1 MAQLDEVERHPHARV
16 RLPILGPFAVLLAGL
31 IAASLYIDLR
41 AQNAIR
47 ENEVNARVAATHRY
61 IRRSF
66 EQDKA
71 LMIALLRILEENAAL
86 QAVVRARDVAAAAR
100 LGAPLFKHMKEE
112 NGISHFYIMARDQT
126 ILARLHQPALYGDVN
141 DRATA
146 VVAARSGKVA
156 AGFEVGWLGDVVLR
170 VVVPLRQ
177 DGQVIGYLELG
188 RDLERIIRPISHILN
203 VDLVFLGRSGIDSAD
218 QLAIMA
224 STVADI
230 APSLRAS
237 LERFVADGNARL
249 VPQSGDDG
257 LQIAGFALHD
267 AAGRDTGI
275 LAVISDLSALEA
287 ISHRKMLAI
296 LGFYGVL
303 GGLAFGL
310 FYFLLGRIQRDVND
324 MHDHLE
330 AHVKERTRALRLSED
345 RYRNLV
351 EALPLAVLRY
361 DVEGIIT
368 FSNGF
373 LERNRGLAPGAVVG
387 RPVFELFTSEMMR
400 ERLKK
405 ELPRRL
411 REQPTPRPYVFDGW
425 TPDGRILKI
434 QADWNY
440 DRDASGAII
449 GFTVVLQDITARE
462 QDEEK
467 LRQIQKMEVVGR
479 LTGGLAHDFNNLLMV
494 IDGSL
499 FLLQER
505 LGEFLEDDESVRG
518 LLPQARE
525 AARLGADL
533 TQRLLA
539 FSRKQSL
546 VPERVNIA
554 VLLEDMFGMLRQA
567 VGEAIEITCR
577 AAKNLPFVLVD
588 RNQLENAV
596 LNLAINARDAM
607 SEGGVLNIH
616 AEIVH
621 LTKEEE
627 GLGPDAPLAPGFY
640 VSLTLQDSGCGI
652 PAEIMDRIYDPFF
665 TTKDAGLG
673 TGLGLSMVYGFVK
686 QSGGAIAIISS
697 PEQGT
702 RVRLFFPIAADQAA
716 DQEGGVIEAPET
728 GPVSGVDSGLPM
740 GRGEV
745 VLAVEDNPLVLSLVT
760 EMLESLG
767 YVMLSATDGPQALD
781 ILRRAEKIDL
791 LFSDVVLPRGMD
803 GAELARQARGIAPD
817 LKVLFTSG
825 YAYEVITRSSA
836 WDDRYRL
843 LPKPYE
849 RAELARRIRQSL
861 DDKG

>member
-1 MAQLDEVERHPHARV
+1 MAQPDEGERHPHARV
-16 RLPILGPFAVLLAGL
+16 RLPILGPFAALLVVL
-31 IAASLYIDLR
+31 IIASLYIDLR

-47 ENEVNARVAATHRY
+47 ENMINARVTATHRY
-61 IRRSF
+61 IRRAF
-66 EQDKA
+66 EQDKK

-86 QAVVRARDVAAAAR
+86 RAVVRARDTAAAAR

-112 NGISHFYIMARDQT
+112 NGISHFYIMAKDRT
-126 ILARLHQPALYGDVN
+126 VLARLHQPALYGAVN

-146 VVAARSGKVA
+146 VLAARSGAVA

-218 QLAIMA
+218 RPAIMA
-224 STVADI
+224 STLAEI
-230 APSLRAS
+230 APALRAS
-237 LERFVADGNARL
+237 LERFVTDSDARL
-249 VPQSGDDG
+249 VPQSVDG
-257 LQIAGFALHD
+257 GRQIAGFALHD

-287 ISHRKMLAI
+287 ISRRQILAI

-303 GGLAFGL
+303 GGWAFGL
-310 FYFLLGRIQRDVND
+310 FYFLLGRIQRDVD
-324 MHDHLE
+324 DVHDHLE
-330 AHVKERTRALRLSED
+330 GHVEERTRALRLSED
-345 RYRNLV
+345 RYRTLV

-373 LERNRGLAPGAVVG
+373 LERNLGLAPGAVVG

-411 REQPTPRPYVFDGW
+411 REQPTPKSYVFDGW
-425 TPDGRILKI
+425 TLDGRILKI

-449 GFTVVLQDITARE
+449 GFTAVLQDITTRE
-462 QDEEK
+462 QDKEK

-505 LGEFLEDDESVRG
+505 LGEFLEDDESVRS

-539 FSRKQSL
+539 FSRKQAP
-546 VPERVNIA
+546 VPERINIA
-554 VLLEDMFGMLRQA
+554 VLLENMSGMLRQA
-567 VGEAIEITCR
+567 VGGSVELTCR

-588 RNQLENAV
+588 RNQLQNAI

-607 SEGGVLNIH
+607 PEGGALTINAKV
-616 AEIVH
+616 AY

-640 VSLTLQDSGCGI
+640 VSLALQDSGGGI
-652 PAEIMDRIYDPFF
+652 PAEIMEHIYDPFF
-665 TTKDAGLG
+665 TTKDAGVG

-686 QSGGAIAIISS
+686 QSGGSIAITSS
-697 PEQGT
+697 PGRGT
-702 RVRLFFPIAADQAA
+702 CVRLFFPIVADQAG
-716 DQEGGVIEAPET
+716 DVTDAPET
-728 GPVSGVDSGLPM
+728 KLGPGPSAGLPM
-740 GRGEV
+740 GRGEI

-767 YVMLSATDGPQALD
+767 YVTLSAANGPQALD
-781 ILRRAEKIDL
+781 ILRRVEKINL
-791 LFSDVVLPRGMD
+791 LFSDVVLPHGMD
-803 GAELARQARGIAPD
+803 GAELAKQARDIAPD
-817 LKVLFTSG
+817 LKVLLTSG
-825 YAYEVITRSSA
+825 YAHEVITRSSA

-861 DDKG
+861 DEEV